1 MKMLRHLIV
10 RRNLWT
16 LPLVRHMSGG
26 RKNFVTDFI
35 DNIQQEMAKNKEMK
49 ESLKKFREEAEK
61 LEKSESL
68 QKAREKYQSIEAET
82 IKGSEAF
89 KKSLSAMQDRLKATV
104 DDVERSELGQKG
116 KKFAEDLSAGV
127 GRTAETISKQT
138 EQLSQSSVFQS
149 VAYGVKSVRDE
160 VTDSS
165 AYSRGQLYRA
175 PEKLRRREEVSG
187 AGDDKVIEP
196 NTDASGM
203 VLHKESQWFQ
213 SWQMFKDNNQFVHK
227 LFDMKT
233 RYEESDNIVVR
244 ATRTVTDKMSELF
257 GGVFSKTE
265 MSEVLTEVVRMDP
278 TFDKEEFIKLCRFDI
293 IPNILEAWMRGELDI
308 LQDWCHEAAFN
319 VIATPIRQA
328 QSAAYHISNRVLDIN
343 HVDLVAGKM
352 MEQGPVL
359 VVSFT
364 AQQINVVL
372 DVNGKVVEGDP
383 EKIIRMFYVWAF
395 CRDQSVLD
403 PRAAWRL
410 IDLSASPAEQWL

>member
-1 MKMLRHLIV
+1 MS
-10 RRNLWT
+10 
-16 LPLVRHMSGG
+16 PVRHMSAG
-26 RKNFVTDFI
+26 RKNFITDLI
-35 DNIQQEMAKNKEMK
+35 ENIRQEMTKNKEMK

-68 QKAREKYQSIEAET
+68 LKAREKYQSIEAET
-82 IKGSEAF
+82 MRSSEAL
-89 KKSLSAMQDRLKATV
+89 KKSLSAAHDRLKATV
-104 DDVERSELGQKG
+104 DEVERSELGQKG
-116 KKFAEDLSAGV
+116 RKIAADLSAGV
-127 GRTAETISKQT
+127 ERTAETLSKQT
-138 EQLSQSSVFQS
+138 EQLAQSNVFQS
-149 VAYGVKSVRDE
+149 VAHGVKSVRDE
-160 VTDSS
+160 IADSS

-175 PEKLRRREEVSG
+175 PEKLRRREDGSSS
-187 AGDDKVIEP
+187 DDKVIEP

-203 VLHKESQWFQ
+203 VLHKESQWYQ
-213 SWQMFKDNNQFVHK
+213 SWQTFKDNNQFVHK

-244 ATRTVTDKMSELF
+244 ATRTVTDKLSDLF

-293 IPNILEAWMRGELDI
+293 IPNILEAMMRGDLDI

-319 VIATPIRQA
+319 VLATPIRQA
-328 QSAAYHISNRVLDIN
+328 KLANYQINHRVLDVS
-343 HVDLVAGKM
+343 HVDLLAGKM

-359 VVSFT
+359 VISFT
-364 AQQINVVL
+364 AQEINVIH
-372 DVNGKVVEGDP
+372 DVTGRVVDGDP
-383 EKIIRMFYVWAF
+383 EKILRMFYVWAF

-410 IDLSASPAEQWL
+410 IDLSATPAEQWL